1 VGLAAT
7 VYGSDKSR
15 LHRRGRRQPRTF

>member
-15 LHRRGRRQPRTF
+15 LHRRSRRQPRTF